1 MNDYTYPS
9 IYFAYLF
16 FALMFGLAVF
26 FFVKSVRDG
35 YWGEKSEEAK
45 FRMLQDQDETQKRRH
60 P

>member
-9 IYFAYLF
+9 IYFSYLF

-35 YWGEKSEEAK
+35 YWGEESEEAK
-45 FRMLQDQDETQKRRH
+45 FRMLQDQDETGKRRL

>member
-16 FALMFGLAVF
+16 FGLMFGLAVF
-26 FFVKSVRDG
+26 FFVKSFRQG
-35 YWGEKSEEAK
+35 YWGKGSEDAK
-45 FRMLQDQDETQKRRH
+45 YQMFQDDTDRRL

>member
-16 FALMFGLAVF
+16 FALMFGLAAY
-26 FFVKSVRDG
+26 FFVKTLRDG
-35 YWGEKSEEAK
+35 YWGEKSEDAK
-45 FRMLQDQDETQKRRH
+45 YRMLQDQDDSPKRRH